1 MHENEIQQ
9 SGCNFLLCMS
19 TMFSSLVGL
28 NQEDIF
34 LPKRGSTRKAYTNS
48 HTHGYLSKNGDFSAL
63 FLFFCFCKHVIK
75 K

>member
-34 LPKRGSTRKAYTNS
+34 CQKGDQQERLTQTVTHTDIFPKTAT
-48 HTHGYLSKNGDFSAL
+48 
-63 FLFFCFCKHVIK
+63 FLLCFCFFASANM
-75 K
+75 